1 MSSHLRQRRE
11 RRPPAGGVAEGGLVE
26 GACGLVVRMGRSS
39 RLVEDAS
46 HPSLQPAQPRQEPAL
61 VLSKVL
67 NSDHSCLPCWY
78 FPFLYLSAS
87 KSLAGTVRS
96 PAARTIMRIGP

>member
-1 MSSHLRQRRE
+1 PDGQL
-11 RRPPAGGVAEGGLVE
+11 
-26 GACGLVVRMGRSS
+26 S
-39 RLVEDAS
+39 RLVEYAS

-78 FPFLYLSAS
+78 FPFLYLSATS
-87 KSLAGTVRS
+87 KNLAGTVRS
-96 PAARTIMRIGP
+96 PAAWTIMRITSRH